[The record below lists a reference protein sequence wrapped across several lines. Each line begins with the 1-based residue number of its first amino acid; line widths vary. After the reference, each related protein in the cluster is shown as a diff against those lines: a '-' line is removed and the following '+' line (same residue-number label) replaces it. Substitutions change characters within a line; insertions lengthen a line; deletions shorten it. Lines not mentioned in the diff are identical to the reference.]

1 MMIAVIVLMTVRR
14 RVRMNQ
20 PKLLRKR
27 LAY

>member
-14 RVRMNQ
+14 RVRKNQ